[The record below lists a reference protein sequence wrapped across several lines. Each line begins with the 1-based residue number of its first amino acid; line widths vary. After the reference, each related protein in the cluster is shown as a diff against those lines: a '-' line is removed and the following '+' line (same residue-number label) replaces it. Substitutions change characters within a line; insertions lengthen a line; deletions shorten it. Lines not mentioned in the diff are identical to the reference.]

1 MSEAEQRVIVIGAGL
16 AGLTCAAQLAAAG
29 HAVTVFEA
37 EDDIGGR
44 TRTTRSADGFLI
56 DHGFQVLFDAYP
68 AVRRQLDLAALRLG
82 AFDSGA
88 QVWTGS
94 RLVPVVNPLQHPAGL
109 VRDLTSPV
117 ISLADAAHIAAFAT
131 RALRAP
137 WQCAADAAN
146 EQAEDRSIAQ
156 LLGDEGFS
164 DAFIDRFA
172 RGFWGGITLDRE
184 LGASS
189 GVFLFSLKMLARGR
203 AVLPAGGMAA
213 LAQALAARLPGETV
227 RLGQRVT
234 GLLYDDGGVAGIRI
248 DTQEYRAAAV
258 VVATDPWAA
267 RALTGIA
274 AIPETPVGCV
284 TVYLASERDPG
295 IGRRLVIDGTGRSRV
310 NSIAPLS
317 AAQPTYAPPGQHLI
331 AAVMLG
337 REALAADD
345 DTVAAWAQADASRML
360 GAPAGAWRVVQSVRT
375 PHALYAQPP
384 GSHRRLPDVVTG
396 TPGLFL
402 ASDATV
408 DASINGAMLS
418 GEAAAR
424 AVRASLPDV
433 PTTLDRAPGVP
444 RDEEQ

>member
-1 MSEAEQRVIVIGAGL
+1 MSEPEQRVIVIGAGL
-16 AGLTCAAQLAAAG
+16 AGLTCAAQLQASG
-29 HAVTVFEA
+29 CAVTVFEA

-44 TRTTRSADGFLI
+44 VHSTRTPDGFLI
-56 DHGFQVLFDAYP
+56 DNGFQVLFDAYP
-68 AVRRQLDLAALRLG
+68 AVRRQLDLAALG
-82 AFDSGA
+82 VAPFDSGA
-88 QVWTGS
+88 NVWAGS
-94 RLVPVVNPLQHPAGL
+94 RLVPVVNPLEHPAGL
-109 VRDLTSPV
+109 MRDLTSPV
-117 ISLADAAHIAAFAT
+117 LSLADAAHIAALAT

-146 EQAEDRSIAQ
+146 AQPEDRAIAQ
-156 LLGDEGFS
+156 LLVDEGFS

-172 RGFWGGITLDRE
+172 RGFWGGITLDRD
-184 LGASS
+184 LGAS
-189 GVFLFSLKMLARGR
+189 GGIFLFSLKMLARGR
-203 AVLPAGGMAA
+203 AVLPAGGMVA
-213 LAQALAARLPGETV
+213 LARALAARLPAGAV
-227 RLGQRVT
+227 RPGHRVT
-234 GLLYDDGGVAGIRI
+234 GLLYDDGGVAGVRI
-248 DTQEYRAAAV
+248 GTQEHRAAAV

-267 RALTGIA
+267 RALTGIV

-284 TVYLASERDPG
+284 TIYLAGSRDPG
-295 IGRRLVIDGTGRSRV
+295 IGRRLVIDGTGQSRV

-331 AAVMLG
+331 AAVLLG
-337 REALAADD
+337 SDALEADD
-345 DTVAAWAQADASRML
+345 DTVTSWAEAGVSRML
-360 GAPAGAWRVVQSVRT
+360 GAPAGSWQVVQSVRT
-375 PHALYAQPP
+375 PRALYAQPP

-424 AVRASLPDV
+424 AVRAALPDAS
-433 PTTLDRAPGVP
+433 TLDRAPGVP